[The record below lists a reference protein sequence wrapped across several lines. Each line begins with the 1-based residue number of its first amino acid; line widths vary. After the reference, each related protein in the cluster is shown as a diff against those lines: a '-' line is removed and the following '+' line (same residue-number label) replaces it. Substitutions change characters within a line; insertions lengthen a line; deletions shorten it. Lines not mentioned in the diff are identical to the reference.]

1 MGLSPQAVTLVAT
14 TLLAVGVAYY
24 YLVRKSGSVAVPARA
39 TPPEPLPS
47 TGGVQETTPAPN
59 EPPARDVHVTTDPPA
74 ATCPPTTSAT
84 RPSSRWSVG
93 GTAVGAYEEFAGGAV
108 GGAVDGAVTGA
119 AGAFPQGVGVSA
131 RVESS

>member
-59 EPPARDVHVTTDPPA
+59 EPPARDVHVTTDPPT
-74 ATCPPTTSAT
+74 ATPSPTASEPGPAPT
-84 RPSSRWSVG
+84 RGANQRAQSVVSSVVRPASRWTVG
-93 GTAVGAYEEFAGGAV
+93 GTTAW
-108 GGAVDGAVTGA
+108 
-119 AGAFPQGVGVSA
+119 PKCPPWQ
-131 RVESS
+131 

>member
-74 ATCPPTTSAT
+74 ATPPPTASEPGPAST
-84 RPSSRWSVG
+84 RGANQRAQSVVSSVVRPASRWTVG
-93 GTAVGAYEEFAGGAV
+93 GTAAW
-108 GGAVDGAVTGA
+108 
-119 AGAFPQGVGVSA
+119 PKCPPWQ
-131 RVESS
+131 

>member
-47 TGGVQETTPAPN
+47 TGGVPETTPAPN
-59 EPPARDVHVTTDPPA
+59 EPPARDVHVTTE
-74 ATCPPTTSAT
+74 PPTAT
-84 RPSSRWSVG
+84 PPPTASEPGPASTRGANQRAQSVVSSVVRPASRWTVG
-93 GTAVGAYEEFAGGAV
+93 GTQHG
-108 GGAVDGAVTGA
+108 
-119 AGAFPQGVGVSA
+119 QKVS
-131 RVESS
+131 